1 MDRNTSLAYP
11 YFNKLFKIHTND
23 RDFQLGLVISQEG
36 KPIALCGMQII
47 CPKKGI
53 RQHKSNC

>member
-47 CPKKGI
+47 GPKKGI
-53 RQHKSNC
+53 